1 MEQPAQPSELNSH
14 LTDPPKQEEQKERG
28 NVAIFFRIWF
38 GLNQSELVKTA
49 IGSFAAA
56 LSGISKPVF
65 GFFIMTIG
73 VAYYEN
79 DSKQKVGWYSLI
91 FSSIGLLS
99 LFSHTLQHY
108 FFGLIGEKAMTN
120 LRKTLYS
127 GICTR
132 IYICCI
138 IYFHMYNIY
147 GEFNSFHQKIYIKF
161 TLIIHGN
168 HYYSC
173 TTE

>member
-73 VAYYEN
+73 VAYYES

-120 LRKTLYS
+120 LRKALYS
-127 GICTR
+127 GIAL
-132 IYICCI
+132 IYIFVASSTSTCTI
-138 IYFHMYNIY
+138 FMANLIA
-147 GEFNSFHQKIYIKF
+147 FHQIYIKF

>member
-1 MEQPAQPSELNSH
+1 MEQPAKPSELISH
-14 LTDPPKQEEQKERG
+14 LTDPPKQEEQKERA

-73 VAYYEN
+73 VSYYKN
-79 DSKQKVGWYSLI
+79 DSEQKVGWYSLI

-108 FFGLIGEKAMTN
+108 FFGIIGEKAMTN
-120 LRKTLYS
+120 LRKALYS
-127 GICTR
+127 GIALVSSSTSTCSLHQ
-132 IYICCI
+132 IYIYI
-138 IYFHMYNIY
+138 IYTYHPWKSLLQLYY
-147 GEFNSFHQKIYIKF
+147 GMN
-161 TLIIHGN
+161 
-168 HYYSC
+168 
-173 TTE
+173 